1 MEELILNV
9 YADDGSIDKTYKA
22 STYDLMFGTVM
33 KLMELLKI
41 EELDDQVEMLR
52 TIYGAWNEIQTV
64 LTGVFPQAT
73 ADDWNH
79 VKVKELLPL
88 IVSIAKYSV
97 KEMFTIPTDSAV
109 QLYANVRRIQIRDSQ
124 RNGTVNASGQRVI
137 RRKAGDNWF

>member
-1 MEELILNV
+1 MENLILNV
-9 YADDGSIDKTYKA
+9 YAADGSIDKTYKA

-64 LTGVFPQAT
+64 LTGIFPQAT

-97 KEMFTIPTDSAV
+97 KEMFTIPTDKSK
-109 QLYANVRRIQIRDSQ
+109 N
-124 RNGTVNASGQRVI
+124 
-137 RRKAGDNWF
+137 

>member
-22 STYDLMFGTVM
+22 STNDLMFGTVM

-73 ADDWNH
+73 ADDWNY

-88 IVSIAKYSV
+88 LVNIAKYSV
-97 KEMFTIPTDSAV
+97 KEMFTIPTDKSK
-109 QLYANVRRIQIRDSQ
+109 N
-124 RNGTVNASGQRVI
+124 
-137 RRKAGDNWF
+137 